1 MGAIGLTT
9 VVGATVAG
17 MGPAA
22 ANEGAHSAPSGS
34 TANS

>member
-22 ANEGAHSAPSGS
+22 ANEGAYSALSGS
-34 TANS
+34 TADS